1 MRNNI
6 RKKTQKEI
14 KQGVQKDIRRVRRVT
29 KGQVSREEIG
39 TVPVGLRS
47 IGVYYPEMVITSE
60 EIAGLSG
67 IPETVI
73 REKFGIESKRKAGPE
88 DTVSEMCTKS
98 ARNCIKGIIEP
109 EAIDLL
115 IYHGSEYRDYYVYN
129 CSAQIQY
136 KLGAVNA
143 KTFELHNLCSSGP
156 LALQLARSLMLVH
169 SEIKNVL
176 LVVGT
181 RESDLID
188 YRNERARFMFNFADG
203 AAACL
208 LQRGYDQN
216 EILATEMITD
226 GSFATDVAVHA
237 IGNVNYAKRFQ
248 LEQDF
253 GQAEEA
259 KAQGKNVSY
268 YGLDVLDPISMKE
281 RLDTVS
287 LTNFVKVIRGAA
299 EKSGYNPYE
308 IKFLAP
314 IFMKRSIL
322 YHILDQFQMTPEQSF
337 VLKNFGHV
345 QSADA
350 YISVY
355 EGLKLGRIHEGDL
368 VIMLGAGT
376 GYSWVATALRWGK

>member
-1 MRNNI
+1 MINDMR
-6 RKKTQKEI
+6 RHI
-14 KQGVQKDIRRVRRVT
+14 KGVRRET
-29 KGQVSREEIG
+29 KGKVTREGIR
-39 TVPVGLRS
+39 TVPIGLRS
-47 IGVYYPEMVITSE
+47 IGVYYPETVITSQ
-60 EIAGLSG
+60 EIAELSG

-88 DTVSEMCTKS
+88 DTVSEMCTKA
-98 ARNCIKGIIEP
+98 ARNCIDGIIEP

-115 IYHGSEYRDYYVYN
+115 IYHGSEYRDYYIYN
-129 CSAQIQY
+129 CSAQIQH
-136 KLGAVNA
+136 KLGAIHA
-143 KTFELHNLCSSGP
+143 KTFEIHNLCSSGP
-156 LALQLARSLMLVH
+156 LAMQVAKSLMLVNP
-169 SEIKNVL
+169 EIKNAL

-208 LQRGYDQN
+208 LQRGYGQN

-226 GSFATDVAVHA
+226 GSFATDVAVHS
-237 IGNVNYAKRFQ
+237 IGNVNYPKKLR
-248 LEQDF
+248 LEKDF
-253 GQAEEA
+253 VKAEAA
-259 KAQGKNVSY
+259 KAQGENVAY
-268 YGLDVLDPISMKE
+268 YGLDVLDPIAMKE
-281 RLDTVS
+281 RLDAVS
-287 LTNFVKVIRGAA
+287 LANFVKVIRGAA
-299 EKSGYNPYE
+299 EKSGFDPYE

-314 IFMKRSIL
+314 IFMKCSIL
-322 YHILDQFQMTPEQSF
+322 DHILDQFRMTPEQSF

-376 GYSWVATALRWGK
+376 GYSWVATALKWGK